1 MAVEVWEPLRD
12 LVQQMLGM
20 VQRDKY
26 VLRERAGEMTV
37 KIAGETILLAYPDRH
52 APMKLE
58 QLAMALEGCIAF
70 DRAGAMLRAAGAEAD
85 PIPLWLITGSSVLAT
100 WLQWS
105 GNETMFRKRLALIDK
120 YGMAPVFGSVERR
133 ARREL
138 GHANVKIRVRCGLAV
153 AEHIELPGKVP
164 CAGQFGNQATVRIEG
179 VQLPETMMTA
189 IAAAAD
195 SRRPRRGFEVLDHPF
210 FSDHELTITGVRIQ
224 DSATVIEID
233 HQWGPLQPVPQSAL
247 DALPVDFDAVHP
259 FRPIAS
265 ELKQLYAFV
274 DAGRKLL
281 DQERH
286 CR

>member
-1 MAVEVWEPLRD
+1 MEWP
-12 LVQQMLGM
+12 Q
-20 VQRDKY
+20 
-26 VLRERAGEMTV
+26 
-37 KIAGETILLAYPDRH
+37 
-52 APMKLE
+52 
-58 QLAMALEGCIAF
+58 CS
-70 DRAGAMLRAAGAEAD
+70 AASNG
-85 PIPLWLITGSSVLAT
+85 G
-100 WLQWS
+100 
-105 GNETMFRKRLALIDK
+105 RC
-120 YGMAPVFGSVERR
+120 
-133 ARREL
+133 EL